1 MIKNIILDVGGILFD
16 DSRQNIE
23 RVLNKNCDSFFKKAY
38 GNTFTNCLLGEMIVQ
53 EHVDLLKDD
62 ENYEDI
68 KFLLK
73 RENLCKSYPLIEKNF
88 NYVKELKK
96 KGYKLYLL
104 TNITEDSFNYMNETI
119 NIDKIFDGGIYSYQE
134 HLMKPNYDIYE
145 LLINKFK
152 LKKDETIF
160 FDDKEKNVV
169 AANEIGI
176 KAVEF
181 KSVSDIENN
190 LE

>member
-1 MIKNIILDVGGILFD
+1 M
-16 DSRQNIE
+16 
-23 RVLNKNCDSFFKKAY
+23 
-38 GNTFTNCLLGEMIVQ
+38 
-53 EHVDLLKDD
+53 
-62 ENYEDI
+62 
-68 KFLLK
+68 
-73 RENLCKSYPLIEKNF
+73 NF
-88 NYVKELKK
+88 VKELKK

-169 AANEIGI
+169 AANEISI
-176 KAVEF
+176 KAVVF
-181 KSVSDIENN
+181 KSISDIENN

>member
-1 MIKNIILDVGGILFD
+1 
-16 DSRQNIE
+16 
-23 RVLNKNCDSFFKKAY
+23 
-38 GNTFTNCLLGEMIVQ
+38 
-53 EHVDLLKDD
+53 
-62 ENYEDI
+62 
-68 KFLLK
+68 
-73 RENLCKSYPLIEKNF
+73 
-88 NYVKELKK
+88 
-96 KGYKLYLL
+96 
-104 TNITEDSFNYMNETI
+104 MNETI

-176 KAVEF
+176 KAVVF
-181 KSVSDIENN
+181 KSISDIENN